1 MVFAFIMSPT
11 RHDICKGSALCDEIY
26 FTYLWL
32 VVFVPP
38 KGQRLPFPFVTSAN
52 KPTQTKEYNTFTL
65 RQHSGPV
72 NKVSLTKVHEGTGY
86 ISFIFTL
93 FISKT

>member
-11 RHDICKGSALCDEIY
+11 RHDICKSNALCDEIY

-32 VVFVPP
+32 AVCASL
-38 KGQRLPFPFVTSAN
+38 KDQKLPFPFVTSAN